1 MNRTGGKFTQ
11 SGRNFVPNPELVLKS
26 RTLAARKRN
35 PEVHANYII
44 PVLNKAL
51 SILNLLEEAKQPM
64 NTQQI
69 AKATGYALTTVYRI
83 LRTFSAHGYFPDG
96 EHGLYTYSSS
106 PGPMSTSKD
115 PLDEVVPAS

>member
-11 SGRNFVPNPELVLKS
+11 SGRTFVPKPELVLES

-35 PEVHANYII
+35 PEVHVNYII

-51 SILNLLEEAKQPM
+51 CILNLLKEAKQPM

-69 AKATGYALTTVYRI
+69 AKATGYPLTTVYRI

-96 EHGLYTYSSS
+96 KHGVYTFRSSS
-106 PGPMSTSKD
+106 SPMSTSKD
-115 PLDEVVPAS
+115 PLDEVGPAS